1 MNRINMTNAPSE
13 SVYAERIA
21 QVIELLQGK
30 WTAHV
35 LCALC
40 KRPVR
45 LGELRRALPSASKK
59 SLTASLRSLEA
70 AHVVLRRDLSGP
82 LLHVE
87 YQLTELYARVAS
99 ASSRFSHRMGRISG
113 APSRA

>member
-1 MNRINMTNAPSE
+1 MLRTSPPSE
-13 SVYAERIA
+13 LVYAERIA

-30 WTAHV
+30 WTVHV

-40 KRPVR
+40 KGPVR
-45 LGELRRALPSASKK
+45 FGELRRILPAASKK

-87 YQLTELYARVAS
+87 YQLTEPMRESLTVLLAS
-99 ASSRFSHRMGRISG
+99 LTAWGESQEDLFE
-113 APSRA
+113 PE

>member
-1 MNRINMTNAPSE
+1 MIRTNPPSE
-13 SVYAERIA
+13 PVYAERIA

-30 WTAHV
+30 RTVHI

-45 LGELRRALPSASKK
+45 LGELRRALPAASKR

-70 AHVVLRRDLSGP
+70 AQVVLRRDLSGP

-87 YQLTELYARVAS
+87 YQLTEPMRESFPLLLAS
-99 ASSRFSHRMGRISG
+99 LTAWGESQEDLFE
-113 APSRA
+113 PE